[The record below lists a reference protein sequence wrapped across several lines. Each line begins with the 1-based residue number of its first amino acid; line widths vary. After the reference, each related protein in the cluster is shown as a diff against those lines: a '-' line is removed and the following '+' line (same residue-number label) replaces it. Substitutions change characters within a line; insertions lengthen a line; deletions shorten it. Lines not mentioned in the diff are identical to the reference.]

1 MPRGIGP
8 SGRNGVGLLGIL
20 LAIGGALLDFY
31 SGYQILAQ
39 SAMTTNDMGTMVTQC
54 TPSALAWGAGIIAL
68 GGVLLI
74 SALAMGIS
82 FRIRRMK
89 ASGALMILFGVV
101 MLLIGV
107 SMYWGITPMMQ
118 GTALSAPG
126 MLVVGA
132 LMIFNGASMRRPRTT
147 MQRF

>member
-39 SAMTTNDMGTMVTQC
+39 SATTNDPGMMVTQYS
-54 TPSALAWGAGIIAL
+54 PSVLAWGVGITVL
-68 GGVLLI
+68 GGVLLVT
-74 SALAMGIS
+74 ALAAGIS
-82 FRIRRMK
+82 FRVRRMN
-89 ASGALMILFGVV
+89 ASAALMALYGIV
-101 MLLIGV
+101 MLFIGV
-107 SMYWGITPMMQ
+107 SMYSGITPMGQ
-118 GTALSAPG
+118 GTVLSAPG

-147 MQRF
+147 MLRP